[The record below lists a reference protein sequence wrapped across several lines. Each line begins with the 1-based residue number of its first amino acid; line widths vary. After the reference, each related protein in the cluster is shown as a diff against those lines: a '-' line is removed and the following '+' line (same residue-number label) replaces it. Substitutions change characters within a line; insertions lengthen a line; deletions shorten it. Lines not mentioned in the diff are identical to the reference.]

1 MTRPC
6 RAVNDPGPG
15 GTHRL
20 ALVFRWLLRAL
31 GAIAVVSA
39 ASLAVLW
46 LFLSRSLTDPSAD
59 YALPGARG
67 EIEIV
72 RDVSAVPHV
81 FAGSDWDVY
90 YGLGV
95 AHAQDRL
102 WQMTTLRRTA
112 QGRLSE
118 LFGPRTLRTDELL
131 RRLDISG
138 AARASLA
145 AQDPATTQMLEAYAA
160 GVNAWLGHVAEGA
173 LGRGA
178 PEFFLFEPRIEPWSP
193 ADSLAVQKLMALQL
207 SGHLETEVL
216 LERLRRML
224 GADRAVQLMPPDP
237 GPPVAALPEQAA
249 LAGPA
254 PSAAL
259 ERPGDPL
266 FPVRHRALSGASN
279 AWAAAPERSAA
290 GGSLLASDPHLP
302 FSAPALWYLA
312 RLELASGGVIGAT
325 IPGMPVVLLGRRAD
339 LGWGITSSYLDDQDV
354 LIEQLDPED
363 PGRYRVGEGFVPF
376 RTRQSIVEVAGA
388 APVTLDLRW
397 TRNGPVLPDWHLGVG
412 SVTPPGHVA
421 ALAWTALSREDAS
434 MTAARRLMEAGS
446 TAEGIAAAEGYVA
459 PSMNLVLAD
468 RDGVAMKTIGAMPDR
483 DPRHASEGR
492 VPTPGWEE
500 ENRWR
505 GRLPYA
511 DNPEFRDPAGGIV
524 GNTNNR
530 VVDRPF
536 PRHVSHRY
544 GDTQRILRWSRLMR
558 SREVHTRESFV
569 EAQLDIV
576 SPAARSLLPL
586 VGRELWFTSEAAPAG
601 TPEAQR
607 RRALD
612 LLAEWNGEMS
622 EHRPEPLIY
631 SAWMRALQRRLI
643 RDEIGPLAAEFAH
656 PDPLFIEAVF
666 RDTDGAG
673 AWCDVVQSA
682 PVETCADVARQALD
696 DALVWIGAEWG
707 EALESL
713 RWGDAH
719 EAAHDHQVLG
729 DVWAV
734 RWLVNLRQSTSG
746 GDHTL
751 MRGRTIG
758 DGPEPFRNVHGAG
771 YRGVYDFADPDS
783 SVFVIATGQS
793 GHPLSRHYDDLGEL
807 WRRGE
812 YIPMTLDPELAR
824 AGAEGIVTIRP
835 AD

>member
-1 MTRPC
+1 MARI
-6 RAVNDPGPG
+6 
-15 GTHRL
+15 
-20 ALVFRWLLRAL
+20 FRWLLRVLA
-31 GAIAVVSA
+31 GIAVLAALASA
-39 ASLAVLW
+39 IGW
-46 LFLSRSLTDPSAD
+46 MFLSRSLTDASAE
-59 YALPGARG
+59 YALAGARG

-72 RDVSAVPHV
+72 RDVSSVPHV
-81 FAGSDWDVY
+81 FAGSDADVY
-90 YGLGV
+90 FGLGV

-118 LFGPRTLRTDELL
+118 IFGERTLHTDELM
-131 RRLDISG
+131 RRLGIAE
-138 AARASLA
+138 AARASLE
-145 AQDPATTQMLEAYAA
+145 AQDAATLEMLEAYSA
-160 GVNAWLGHVAEGA
+160 GVNAWIGQVAEGA

-193 ADSLAVQKLMALQL
+193 ADSLAIQKLLALQL
-207 SGHLETEVL
+207 SGHMETEIL

-224 GADRAVQLMPPDP
+224 GADRAVQLMPADP
-237 GPPVAALPEQAA
+237 GPPVAALPELSDLALPPATLAAARHEGDPFFPVNRRA
-249 LAGPA
+249 LA
-254 PSAAL
+254 
-259 ERPGDPL
+259 
-266 FPVRHRALSGASN
+266 GASN
-279 AWAAAPERSAA
+279 AWAAAPSRSAA
-290 GGSLLASDPHLP
+290 GGSLLANDPHLG
-302 FSAPALWYLA
+302 FSAPAIWYLA

-325 IPGMPVVLLGRRAD
+325 IPGMPIILLGRSAD
-339 LGWGITSSYLDDQDV
+339 LGWGLTSSYLDDQDV
-354 LIEQLDPED
+354 LIEQVDPED
-363 PGRYRVGEGFVPF
+363 AGRYRLGDQFVPF
-376 RTRQSIVEVAGA
+376 RTGQTIVEVAGA
-388 APVTLDLRW
+388 APVTYDLRW
-397 TRNGPVLPDWHLGVG
+397 TRNGPVVPEWLNGVG
-412 SVTPPGHVA
+412 AVTPAGHVA
-421 ALAWTALSREDAS
+421 VLAWTALARDDAS
-434 MTAARRLMEAGS
+434 MSAARGVMEAAS
-446 TAEGIAAAEGYVA
+446 IARAIEAAEGYVA

-468 RDGVAMKTIGAMPDR
+468 RDGIAMKTIGAMPDR
-483 DPRHASEGR
+483 DPRHESEGR
-492 VPTPGWEE
+492 VPTPGWHE

-511 DNPEFRDPAGGIV
+511 DNPAVVDPAGGIV

-536 PRHVSHRY
+536 PLHVSHRY
-544 GDTQRILRWSRLMR
+544 GDTQRILRWGRLMQ

-576 SPAARSLLPL
+576 SSAARSLLPL
-586 VGRELWFTSEAAPAG
+586 VGRELWFVTEAAPAG

-631 SAWMRALQRRLI
+631 AAWMRALQRRLI

-656 PDPLFIEAVF
+656 PDPLFIEAVY
-666 RDTDGAG
+666 RGTDGAD

-682 PVETCADVARQALD
+682 PVETCADISRMALD
-696 DALVWIGAEWG
+696 DALVWIGESWG
-707 EALESL
+707 DALESL

-719 EAAHDHQVLG
+719 EATHDHAVLG
-729 DVWAV
+729 DVWLA
-734 RWLVNLRQSTSG
+734 RWLVNIRQSTSG

-751 MRGRTIG
+751 MRGRTAG
-758 DGPEPFRNVHGAG
+758 DGPEPFRSVHGAG

-783 SVFVIATGQS
+783 SVFIIATGQS